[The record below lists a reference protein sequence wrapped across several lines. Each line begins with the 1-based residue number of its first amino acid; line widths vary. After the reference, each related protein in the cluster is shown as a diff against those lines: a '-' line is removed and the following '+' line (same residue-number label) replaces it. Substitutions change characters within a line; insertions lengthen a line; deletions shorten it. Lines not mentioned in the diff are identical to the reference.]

1 MNVEVLGWDKVLCA
15 TCSQPVAH
23 KVEGMLRI
31 RAGRTWFTMY
41 TGTAEI
47 PCRSGHMTMVRLT
60 EAAVPV

>member
-47 PCRSGHMTMVRLT
+47 PCRSGH
-60 EAAVPV
+60 